1 MANVNIENVIKH
13 IDFQKIKEEK
23 KNGKSLEEIL
33 KGIDL
38 KPIIREE
45 MVKINPDVQ
54 DEEIESVVKE
64 IDLIKVLGSILE
76 NENVSKEIAG
86 KFFED
91 LSEEEMTMLQG
102 AGDVDVEVTPTITTS
117 STPCIGAVSAVTGGI
132 LSWAKCYENHLP

>member
-1 MANVNIENVIKH
+1 MAKVNIENVIKH

-91 LSEEEMTMLQG
+91 LSEEEMLMLQG

-132 LSWAKCYENHLP
+132 LSWAKC

>member
-132 LSWAKCYENHLP
+132 LSWAKG

>member
-86 KFFED
+86 KFF
-91 LSEEEMTMLQG
+91 
-102 AGDVDVEVTPTITTS
+102 
-117 STPCIGAVSAVTGGI
+117 
-132 LSWAKCYENHLP
+132 

>member
-23 KNGKSLEEIL
+23 KNGKILEEIL

-132 LSWAKCYENHLP
+132 LSWAKC

>member
-45 MVKINPDVQ
+45 MLKINPDVQ

-132 LSWAKCYENHLP
+132 LSWAKC

>member
-102 AGDVDVEVTPTITTS
+102 AGDVDVDVTPTITTS

-132 LSWAKCYENHLP
+132 LSWAKC

>member
-117 STPCIGAVSAVTGGI
+117 STPCIWAVSAVTGGI
-132 LSWAKCYENHLP
+132 LSWAKC

>member
-132 LSWAKCYENHLP
+132 LSWAKC

>member
-117 STPCIGAVSAVTGGI
+117 DRKSVV
-132 LSWAKCYENHLP
+132 

>member
-76 NENVSKEIAG
+76 NENVSREIAG

-132 LSWAKCYENHLP
+132 LSWAKC

>member
-132 LSWAKCYENHLP
+132 LSWAKCSG

>member
-117 STPCIGAVSAVTGGI
+117 SMPCIGAVSAVTGGI
-132 LSWAKCYENHLP
+132 LSWAKC

>member
-102 AGDVDVEVTPTITTS
+102 AGDVDVEVTPTTTTP
-117 STPCIGAVSAVTGGI
+117 STPCIGALSA
-132 LSWAKCYENHLP
+132 LPGALFSRATC

>member
-23 KNGKSLEEIL
+23 KNGKSLEEIF

-132 LSWAKCYENHLP
+132 LSWAKC